1 MKKNCEN
8 RTRALARAKEKCPP
22 KLGNASNPENL
33 ADMKAQPSR
42 KNRYLYLG
50 GALAVIIAV
59 VCICCGC
66 SGQTDLPA
74 ETTPAETAAASA
86 GMPDTVPVVTLEGDC
101 LKDYTNWN
109 DKSTYYPATLTYDD
123 GVRTFTMDI
132 QIKPQGTSSLTA
144 PKKNF
149 TIKFDEGV
157 CVVDKWGE
165 QKKYVLKADYID
177 PTRSGNVVSAKL
189 AAEMNAKYGV
199 LTDTPNNGVID
210 GFPIWVKING
220 EDAGIFNWT
229 IPKDAWLLNMDED
242 NPNHL
247 LLACEGSEA
256 ASALWTSEIDYEKD
270 WSFEVGEA
278 TEESTAAFERM
289 AAFVSTSDDE
299 TFVRDFD
306 QYLDLDACLNYICF
320 INASQAYD
328 NFAKNMLM
336 ATYDGKV
343 WYPILYDLDSLWGIG
358 VDGTSVAE
366 LNPEWGGYLFF
377 NNNCLLYRVNLLFG
391 DQVRERYQQ
400 LREGI
405 LSKEHIIES
414 FEAYMGRIPQ
424 EYYDIDHAMW
434 NADGSRIRTVELMS
448 QLMDEYLPAADEALL
463 NNAAAAP
470 STGISSGN
478 QSAASGDAMVHY
490 VWETDGVQQ
499 SLDDPDTLPI
509 AATFRYTLDG
519 KAISARELAGKSG
532 CLEMTLKAER
542 KAAAD
547 AVYGIAAV
555 VQLENA
561 RYGSCT
567 VTGGTLSKSQDGTAE
582 VCTGSG
588 WLTPADSVYEMRL
601 TMEVTDFD
609 PAKYVVVIHPVY
621 FADGDG
627 DDVSLQ
633 ALLSTAGEL
642 TAIIDDGIEL
652 HTSMTEWHTY
662 LTNLQNSL
670 TETAAAAEALVPAEG
685 TETADS
691 IMARLL
697 AAAEAEADALLQS
710 LEYPVTANM
719 TAEARRKLLTQAA
732 ADPDLS
738 ETETAQASALT
749 ERLDD
754 CLLVTDQ
761 LQKTQQS
768 AAEIRDALETISA
781 TMPDLVGAYSY
792 GNDSLYGILYR
803 ISTLYQNIA
812 NFYSSQ
818 GGGSDWLGSG
828 EWQDVIIFTNHE
840 NLLP

>member
-1 MKKNCEN
+1 MQLADPYGSYSNHRKVRLLMKK
-8 RTRALARAKEKCPP
+8 TYF
-22 KLGNASNPENL
+22 
-33 ADMKAQPSR
+33 
-42 KNRYLYLG
+42 YLVG
-50 GALAVIIAV
+50 VLAVLFALLAAG
-59 VCICCGC
+59 CGSDATNTPTEEAGIS
-66 SGQTDLPA
+66 SG
-74 ETTPAETAAASA
+74 ES
-86 GMPDTVPVVTLEGDC
+86 GSIPVVYLEGDC
-101 LKDYTNWN
+101 LKDYTTWN
-109 DKSTYYPATLTYDD
+109 DKSTYYPATLTYTD
-123 GVRTFTMDI
+123 GDETFTMEI

-149 TIKFDEGV
+149 TIQFGEGV
-157 CVVDKWGE
+157 SVVDKWGA

-199 LTDTPNNGVID
+199 LTDTPNYGVID

-220 EDAGIFNWT
+220 EDAGIYNWT
-229 IPKDAWLLNMDED
+229 IPKDAWLLNMDEN

-247 LLACEGSEA
+247 VLACEGSEA
-256 ASALWTSEIDYEKD
+256 ASALWTTEIDYEKD

-278 TEESTAAFERM
+278 NEESTAAFERM
-289 AAFVSTSDDE
+289 VSFVCNSDDE

-320 INASQAYD
+320 INVSKAYD

-343 WYPILYDLDSLWGIG
+343 WYPILYDLDSLWGISY
-358 VDGTSVAE
+358 DGTSVAE
-366 LNPEWGGYLFF
+366 ANPEWGGNMFF

-391 DQVRERYQQ
+391 DQVRERYQE

-414 FEAYMGRIPQ
+414 FEAYTGRIPQ
-424 EYYDIDHAMW
+424 EYYEIDNAMW
-434 NADGSRIRTVELMS
+434 NADGSYIRTIELMS
-448 QLMDEYLPAADEALL
+448 QLMDEYLPVVDQALL
-463 NNAAAAP
+463 NPTATAP
-470 STGISSGN
+470 STTAPKN
-478 QSAASGDAMVHY
+478 QSTASGDAMVHY
-490 VWETDGVQQ
+490 VWETDGIQQ
-499 SLDDPDTLPI
+499 SLEDFDTLPV
-509 AATFRYTLDG
+509 AATFSYTLDG
-519 KAISARELAGKSG
+519 KVISARELVGKSG
-532 CLEMTLKAER
+532 RLEMILRAER
-542 KAAAD
+542 KADAD

-555 VQLENA
+555 VQLENS
-561 RYGSCT
+561 RTGSCT
-567 VTGGTLSKSQDGTAE
+567 VTGGTLAKSPDGSTE

-621 FADGDG
+621 FADDGG
-627 DDVSLQ
+627 DDASLQ
-633 ALLSTAGEL
+633 ALLATAGEL
-642 TAIIDDGIEL
+642 TAIIDDGIAL
-652 HTSMTEWHTY
+652 HTSMSEWHTY

-670 TETAAAAEALVPAEG
+670 TETAAVAESLVPAEG

-697 AAAEAEADALLQS
+697 DDAEAEADALLQS

-719 TAEARRKLLTQAA
+719 TSDARRKLLAQAA
-732 ADPDLS
+732 ADPDLT
-738 ETETAQASALT
+738 EAETAQASALM
-749 ERLDD
+749 EQLDNY
-754 CLLVTDQ
+754 LLVADQ

-768 AAEIRDALETISA
+768 AAEIRDALKTVTA

-812 NFYSSQ
+812 NFYASQ

-840 NLLP
+840 SLLP